1 MELYLHKDEI
11 EELSEKIS
19 SVKKLFNL
27 LDKLKEQGVT
37 FDCTNN
43 TIHIVIKDKLMIE
56 AAKPE
61 YEDTSTAPQRS
72 LNAIDLKYNWHNHM
86 KALVMLYL
94 DSISEYHREDIIR
107 EISSFTDYGLRGS
120 QYIINRLTMNHPSV
134 ILTTAI
140 QANALKLKAAIE
152 KYDGCKCSIVYLPK
166 NDQSEEV
173 LKGTQYYIKKEKENV
188 VNCPF

>member
-56 AAKPE
+56 ASKPE
-61 YEDTSTAPQRS
+61 YGDTSEP
-72 LNAIDLKYNWHNHM
+72 KYNWQNHI
-86 KALVMLYL
+86 KALVKLYL
-94 DSISEYHREDIIR
+94 DSVSEHHRREIIR
-107 EISSFTDYGLRGS
+107 EISLYTTYDLEEAE
-120 QYIINRLTMNHPSV
+120 YIVNRVNPHSSV
-134 ILTTAI
+134 ILKRAVQI
-140 QANALKLKAAIE
+140 DALKLKAAIE
-152 KYDGCKCSIVYLPK
+152 KYDGCKCSIVYFPK
-166 NDQSEEV
+166 SEQSEEV
-173 LKGTQYYIKKEKENV
+173 LTGINTSPINYS
-188 VNCPF
+188 F

>member
-56 AAKPE
+56 ASKPE
-61 YEDTSTAPQRS
+61 
-72 LNAIDLKYNWHNHM
+72 
-86 KALVMLYL
+86 
-94 DSISEYHREDIIR
+94 
-107 EISSFTDYGLRGS
+107 
-120 QYIINRLTMNHPSV
+120 
-134 ILTTAI
+134 
-140 QANALKLKAAIE
+140 
-152 KYDGCKCSIVYLPK
+152 
-166 NDQSEEV
+166 
-173 LKGTQYYIKKEKENV
+173 
-188 VNCPF
+188 